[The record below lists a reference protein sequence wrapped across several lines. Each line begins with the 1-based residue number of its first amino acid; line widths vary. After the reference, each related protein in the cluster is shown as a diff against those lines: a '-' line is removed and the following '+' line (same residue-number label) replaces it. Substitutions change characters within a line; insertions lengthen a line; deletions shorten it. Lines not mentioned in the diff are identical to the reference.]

1 MKATILLILALFLSA
16 CTAGKGGGTGGS
28 VEVARAALRG
38 GAPQIALRA
47 VSSLLAGDPNN
58 AHALLVQGDA
68 LTALGRLGQAEWSY
82 RAVLSRDPRS
92 VGAWIGLGRC
102 LLASNPAEAEI
113 QFQEAVRRDP
123 RNAVA
128 LNDLGV
134 ARDLLRR
141 HAEAQSAYRRALAA
155 DPEMIGAQV
164 NLALSLAMSGRMA
177 EAEHMMRP
185 YGSDSNAS
193 SKLRHDLA
201 AVLAMGG
208 DRAEA
213 ARILSADLSPAQVSQ
228 ALSAY
233 LAARDQGDA
242 AALPPTGP

>member
-1 MKATILLILALFLSA
+1 MKPTILLILGLLLSA
-16 CTAGKGGGTGGS
+16 CAAGKGGEAGGS
-28 VEVARAALRG
+28 VEVAQAALRG

-47 VSSLLAGDPNN
+47 AASLLADDPNN
-58 AHALLVQGDA
+58 AQALLVQGDA

-82 RAVLSRDPRS
+82 RAVLSRTQRP

-102 LLASNPAEAEI
+102 LLASNPADAEI
-113 QFQEAVRRDP
+113 QFLEAVRREP
-123 RNAVA
+123 RNAAA

-155 DPEMIGAQV
+155 DPEMTGAQV

-177 EAEHMMRP
+177 EAEHLMRP
-185 YGSDSNAS
+185 YGSDNNAS

-213 ARILSADLSPAQVSQ
+213 ARILSADLTPHQVSQ
-228 ALSAY
+228 ALAAY
-233 LAARDQGDA
+233 MAARDTGAVDT
-242 AALPPTGP
+242 PPVTGP